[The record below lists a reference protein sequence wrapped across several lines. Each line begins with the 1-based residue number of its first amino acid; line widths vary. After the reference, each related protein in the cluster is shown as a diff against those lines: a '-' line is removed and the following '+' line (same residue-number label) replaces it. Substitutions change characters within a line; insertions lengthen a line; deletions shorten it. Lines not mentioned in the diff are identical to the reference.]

1 MIASSFHGT
10 AFSINFN
17 KPFITILSE
26 QFNIRM
32 KSLIEMIDVSD
43 RILTTQDF
51 SVKELSPID
60 YVNINKVLNSE
71 REKSYRILRETL
83 NV

>member
-1 MIASSFHGT
+1 MY
-10 AFSINFN
+10 
-17 KPFITILSE
+17 
-26 QFNIRM
+26 Q
-32 KSLIEMIDVSD
+32 
-43 RILTTQDF
+43 
-51 SVKELSPID
+51 KELSPID